1 MEIVKIFLEKHAVLE
16 LKPTQLAINGKFV
29 HQLPLQDVQ
38 LLPDRRRVETSRCL
52 SHVVCVHIYI
62 YVVCE
67 PCHGEFTTSAAAQH
81 TQLVTQYIQ

>member
-1 MEIVKIFLEKHAVLE
+1 LS
-16 LKPTQLAINGKFV
+16 
-29 HQLPLQDVQ
+29 

-67 PCHGEFTTSAAAQH
+67 PRHGESDTSAAAQH
-81 TQLVTQYIQ
+81 TQLVTQYI